1 MTRTQR
7 VLAVV
12 AALVVG
18 AIGINF
24 LIPAVEAG
32 KNLNFS
38 GLWLKYASLRWT
50 ILDKV
55 LRLMRACL
63 QHLTKHDRTR
73 RKICYMNRARYCRCM
88 SIRTLFAIVGALI
101 SGGAMLA
108 IPHISQV
115 AEARL
120 ALN

>member
-32 KNLNFS
+32 KNLN
-38 GLWLKYASLRWT
+38 
-50 ILDKV
+50 
-55 LRLMRACL
+55 
-63 QHLTKHDRTR
+63 
-73 RKICYMNRARYCRCM
+73 
-88 SIRTLFAIVGALI
+88 
-101 SGGAMLA
+101 
-108 IPHISQV
+108 
-115 AEARL
+115 
-120 ALN
+120 